1 MIHYGDIK
9 TLSGST
15 LPPMDVIIGGSP
27 CQDLSV
33 AGKRAGLA
41 GERSNLFLEQIRIVK
56 EMQDATDGV
65 YPRYMVWENVPGA
78 LSSNRGEDFRRVL
91 QEIVCIKENRLIPRP
106 EKWRTSGCILGDGYS
121 VAWRILDAQFWGVPQ
136 RRRRIALV
144 ADFAGQSAPE
154 ILFIRRGLQGN
165 PPQAEKA
172 GKAGAGTADPGAG
185 TAIYGMRQNNSADAR
200 SDGIQRDTAPTLKAD
215 HSGLVAALDA
225 RTKIGLVGE
234 KLPTIRAESHG
245 VPGTVLVLDNHP
257 NDGRIGIIENG
268 HAQALSARA
277 GTGGNN
283 GPLVL
288 CIGAGREKQSV
299 TEESSTLMGEGHGG
313 PPVLCISRNV
323 ADRNARCNGA
333 MVAEDTSYTL
343 NTVDRHVLCVDCRHG
358 AEDSTAQTLTG
369 GNGGRGYSL
378 NQQPVIHRQSGLWR
392 LTPLECERLQGY
404 PDGWTDIGDWADDK
418 GRTRKSSDAARYKA
432 LGNSIALPPW
442 KWVLKRISAQFERDA
457 TMGSLFD
464 GIGGFPYLWEQIN
477 GKGSCLW
484 ASEIEPFCVAV
495 TKRRFEK

>member
-15 LPPMDVIIGGSP
+15 LPPVDVIIGGSP

-56 EMQDATDGV
+56 EMQDATSGV
-65 YPRYMVWENVPGA
+65 YPKYMVWENVPGA
-78 LSSNRGEDFRRVL
+78 LSSNWGEDFRQVL
-91 QEIVCIKENRLIPRP
+91 QEIVCIKENRPIPRP

-165 PPQAEKA
+165 PPPTEKA
-172 GKAGAGTADPGAG
+172 GQAGAGAADPGTG
-185 TAIYGMRQNNSADAR
+185 TAIWGIESGIASGTRR
-200 SDGIQRDTAPTLKAD
+200 GGIQRDKCPTLRT
-215 HSGLVAALDA
+215 SNPGLVAALDA
-225 RTKIGLVGE
+225 RTKIGIVGE
-234 KLPTIRAESHG
+234 KSPTIRAESHG

-283 GPLVL
+283 GPMIL
-288 CIGAGREKQSV
+288 CIDGGIASGTRRGGVHQDHTHG
-299 TEESSTLMGEGHGG
+299 TED
-313 PPVLCISRNV
+313 N
-323 ADRNARCNGA
+323 
-333 MVAEDTSYTL
+333 
-343 NTVDRHVLCVDCRHG
+343 
-358 AEDSTAQTLTG
+358 TAQTITG

-404 PDGWTDIGDWADDK
+404 PDGWTDIGDWVDDK
-418 GRTRKSSDAARYKA
+418 GRARKSSDAARYKA

-464 GIGGFPYLWEQIN
+464 GIGGFPLLWEQIN
-477 GKGSCLW
+477 GKGSYLW

-495 TKRRFEK
+495 TKKHFKE

>member
-15 LPPMDVIIGGSP
+15 LPPVDVIIGGSP

-56 EMQDATDGV
+56 EMQDATNNLF
-65 YPRYMVWENVPGA
+65 PRYMVWENVPGA
-78 LSSNRGEDFRRVL
+78 LSSNRGEDFRQVL
-91 QEIVCIKENRLIPRP
+91 QEIVCIKENRPIPRP

-154 ILFIRRGLQGN
+154 ILFIRQGLQGN
-165 PPQAEKA
+165 PTQAEKA

-185 TAIYGMRQNNSADAR
+185 TAIWGIESGIASGTRR
-200 SDGIQRDTAPTLKAD
+200 GGIQRDKCPTLRT
-215 HSGLVAALDA
+215 SNPGLVAALDA

-234 KLPTIRAESHG
+234 KSPTIRAESHG
-245 VPGTVLVLDNHP
+245 VPGTVLVLDHHKM
-257 NDGRIGIIENG
+257 DCRINISKNG
-268 HAQALSARA
+268 NTQPIDTAI

-288 CIGAGREKQSV
+288 CIGNGQKNQSISDV
-299 TEESSTLMGEGHGG
+299 ATTLSTMHDQS
-313 PPVLCISRNV
+313 II
-323 ADRNARCNGA
+323 
-333 MVAEDTSYTL
+333 Y
-343 NTVDRHVLCVDCRHG
+343 
-358 AEDSTAQTLTG
+358 
-369 GNGGRGYSL
+369 
-378 NQQPVIHRQSGLWR
+378 RQSGMWR

-404 PDGWTDIGDWADDK
+404 PDGWTDIGDWVDDK
-418 GRTRKSSDAARYKA
+418 GRARKSSDAARYKA

-442 KWVLKRISAQFERDA
+442 KWVIKRISAQFERDA

-464 GIGGFPYLWEQIN
+464 GIGGFPLLWEQLN

-495 TKRRFEK
+495 TRKRFGGIKNV

>member
-1 MIHYGDIK
+1 MTHYGDIK

-15 LPPMDVIIGGSP
+15 LPPVDVIIGGSP

-91 QEIVCIKENRLIPRP
+91 QEIVDIKENRPIPRP

-144 ADFAGQSAPE
+144 ADFRGQSAPE

-165 PPQAEKA
+165 LTQAEKE

-185 TAIYGMRQNNSADAR
+185 TAVFGMRQNNSADAR

-215 HSGLVAALDA
+215 HPGLVVALDA
-225 RTKIGLVGE
+225 RTKIGIVGE
-234 KLPTIRAESHG
+234 KSPTIRAESHG
-245 VPGTVLVLDNHP
+245 VPGTVL
-257 NDGRIGIIENG
+257 
-268 HAQALSARA
+268 
-277 GTGGNN
+277 
-283 GPLVL
+283 
-288 CIGAGREKQSV
+288 CIGTGREKQSI
-299 TEESSTLMGEGHGG
+299 TKESSTLMGEGRGG
-313 PPVLCISRNV
+313 PPVLCISGNV
-323 ADRNARCNGA
+323 ADRDATCNGA
-333 MVAEDTSYTL
+333 GVAEDTTYTL

-358 AEDSTAQTLTG
+358 TEDSTAQTLTG
-369 GNGGRGYSL
+369 GNGGRGCSL

-404 PDGWTDIGDWADDK
+404 PDGWTDIGDWTDDK

-464 GIGGFPYLWEQIN
+464 GIGGFPLLWEQLN

-495 TKRRFEK
+495 TQRRFKK

>member
-15 LPPMDVIIGGSP
+15 LPQVDVIIGGSP

-78 LSSNRGEDFRRVL
+78 LSSNKGEDFRQVL
-91 QEIVCIKENRLIPRP
+91 QKIICIKENRTVSRP
-106 EKWRTSGCILGDGYS
+106 EKWRTSGCIMGDGYS
-121 VAWRILDAQFWGVPQ
+121 VAWRVLDAQFWGVPQ

-154 ILFIRRGLQGN
+154 ILFIRRGLQRN
-165 PPQAEKA
+165 PPPPEKA
-172 GKAGAGTADPGAG
+172 GKAGAGAADPGAG
-185 TAIYGMRQNNSADAR
+185 MAIFGMRQNNSANAR

-215 HSGLVAALDA
+215 HSGLVEALDA

-234 KLPTIRAESHG
+234 KSPTIRAESHG
-245 VPGTVLVLDNHP
+245 VPGTVLVTDNHP
-257 NDGRIGIIENG
+257 QDGRIGMSKTGNT
-268 HAQALSARA
+268 QTLDARN

-288 CIGAGREKQSV
+288 C
-299 TEESSTLMGEGHGG
+299 
-313 PPVLCISRNV
+313 
-323 ADRNARCNGA
+323 
-333 MVAEDTSYTL
+333 
-343 NTVDRHVLCVDCRHG
+343 VDCRHG
-358 AEDSTAQTLTG
+358 TEDSTAQTLTG
-369 GNGGRGYSL
+369 GNGGRGHSL

-404 PDGWTDIGDWADDK
+404 PDGWTDIGDWMDDK
-418 GRTRKSSDAARYKA
+418 SRTRKSSDAARYKA

-464 GIGGFPYLWEQIN
+464 GIGGFPLLWEQIN
-477 GKGSCLW
+477 GKGSYLW
-484 ASEIEPFCVAV
+484 ASEIEPFCVTV
-495 TKRRFEK
+495 TKRRFKI

>member
-1 MIHYGDIK
+1 MTHYGDIK

-15 LPPMDVIIGGSP
+15 LPPVDVIIGGSP

-56 EMQDATDGV
+56 EMQDATDHL

-91 QEIVCIKENRLIPRP
+91 QEIVGIKENRHVPGP

-121 VAWRILDAQFWGVPQ
+121 VAWRVLDAQFWGVPQ

-165 PPQAEKA
+165 PPPAEKE

-185 TAIYGMRQNNSADAR
+185 ATVLSNS
-200 SDGIQRDTAPTLKAD
+200 TNCAPTL
-215 HSGLVAALDA
+215 
-225 RTKIGLVGE
+225 RTVNQSQPIICVRAVG
-234 KLPTIRAESHG
+234 
-245 VPGTVLVLDNHP
+245 NHP
-257 NDGRIGIIENG
+257 QDGRIGMSKTGN
-268 HAQALSARA
+268 AQPLDAKN

-288 CIGAGREKQSV
+288 CVAG
-299 TEESSTLMGEGHGG
+299 
-313 PPVLCISRNV
+313 NV
-323 ADRNARCNGA
+323 ADRDAHCNGA
-333 MVAEDTSYTL
+333 MVAENTSYTL

-358 AEDSTAQTLTG
+358 TEDSTAQTLTG

-378 NQQPVIHRQSGLWR
+378 NQQPIIHRQSGLWR

-404 PDGWTDIGDWADDK
+404 PDGWTDIGDWTDDK

-464 GIGGFPYLWEQIN
+464 GIGGFPYLWEQLN

-495 TKRRFEK
+495 TKKRFGGTK

>member
-1 MIHYGDIK
+1 MTHYGDIK
-9 TLSGST
+9 TLSGSA
-15 LPPMDVIIGGSP
+15 LPPVDVIIGGSP

-78 LSSNRGEDFRRVL
+78 LSSNKGEDFRQVL
-91 QEIVCIKENRLIPRP
+91 QEIVCIKEKRSVPRP

-165 PPQAEKA
+165 PPSPEKA
-172 GKAGAGTADPGAG
+172 GKDGAGAADPSAGTAVC
-185 TAIYGMRQNNSADAR
+185 GMRENNSADAR
-200 SDGIQRDTAPTLKAD
+200 SDGIQRDTGPTIKADHPGLVAVLENHPIISNSTNCAPTL
-215 HSGLVAALDA
+215 
-225 RTKIGLVGE
+225 RTVNQSQPIICV
-234 KLPTIRAESHG
+234 RA
-245 VPGTVLVLDNHP
+245 VDNHP
-257 NDGRIGIIENG
+257 QDGRIGMSKTGNT
-268 HAQALSARA
+268 QTLDARN

-288 CIGAGREKQSV
+288 C
-299 TEESSTLMGEGHGG
+299 
-313 PPVLCISRNV
+313 
-323 ADRNARCNGA
+323 
-333 MVAEDTSYTL
+333 
-343 NTVDRHVLCVDCRHG
+343 VDCRHG
-358 AEDSTAQTLTG
+358 TEDETAQTITG
-369 GNGGRGYSL
+369 GSGGRGYSL
-378 NQQPVIHRQSGLWR
+378 SQQPVIHRQSGLWR

-404 PDGWTDIGDWADDK
+404 PDGWTDIGDWMDDK
-418 GRTRKSSDAARYKA
+418 SRTRKSSDAARYKA

-464 GIGGFPYLWEQIN
+464 GIGGFPLLWEQLN

-495 TKRRFEK
+495 TKRRFKI

>member
-1 MIHYGDIK
+1 MTHYGDIK

-15 LPPMDVIIGGSP
+15 LPPVDVIIGGSP

-91 QEIVCIKENRLIPRP
+91 QEIITIKENRPIPRP

-165 PPQAEKA
+165 PTTAEKA
-172 GKAGAGTADPGAG
+172 WQAGTGAADPGTG
-185 TAIYGMRQNNSADAR
+185 TAVWGMRQNNSDDAR
-200 SDGIQRDTAPTLKAD
+200 GDGIKRDTAPTLKAD
-215 HSGLVAALDA
+215 HPGLV
-225 RTKIGLVGE
+225 
-234 KLPTIRAESHG
+234 
-245 VPGTVLVLDNHP
+245 VLDNHP
-257 NDGRIGIIENG
+257 QAARIGISKSGNAQPLDAKNG
-268 HAQALSARA
+268 TR
-277 GTGGNN
+277 GNN

-288 CIGAGREKQSV
+288 CLAG
-299 TEESSTLMGEGHGG
+299 
-313 PPVLCISRNV
+313 NV
-323 ADRNARCNGA
+323 ADRASHQNGCGVTEGTSFSLTA
-333 MVAEDTSYTL
+333 TDHHILCIGNGQKNQSIGSVAETL
-343 NTVDRHVLCVDCRHG
+343 STMHDQLAIFVDCRNG
-358 AEDSTAQTLTG
+358 TEGDTAQTITG

-378 NQQPVIHRQSGLWR
+378 NTQPVIHRQSGLWR
-392 LTPLECERLQGY
+392 ITPLECERLQGY
-404 PDGWTDIGDWADDK
+404 PDGWTDIGDWVDDR

-464 GIGGFPYLWEQIN
+464 GIGGFPLLWEQLN

-495 TKRRFEK
+495 TKKRFKG

>member
-15 LPPMDVIIGGSP
+15 LPPVDVIIGGSP

-78 LSSNRGEDFRRVL
+78 LSSNRGEDFRQVL
-91 QEIVCIKENRLIPRP
+91 QEIIGIQENRPIPRP

-144 ADFAGQSAPE
+144 ADFRGQSAPE

-165 PPQAEKA
+165 PAPPEKA
-172 GKAGAGTADPGAG
+172 GKAGAGTVDSGAG
-185 TAIYGMRQNNSADAR
+185 TAIYGMRQNNGAGAR
-200 SDGIQRDTAPTLKAD
+200 SDGIQSDIASTLKAD
-215 HSGLVAALDA
+215 HPGLVASLDA

-234 KLPTIRAESHG
+234 KSPTIRAESHG
-245 VPGTVLVLDNHP
+245 VPGTVL
-257 NDGRIGIIENG
+257 
-268 HAQALSARA
+268 
-277 GTGGNN
+277 
-283 GPLVL
+283 
-288 CIGAGREKQSV
+288 CIGTGREKQSI
-299 TEESSTLMGEGHGG
+299 TEESSTLMGESRGG
-313 PPVLCISRNV
+313 SPVLCISGNV
-323 ADRNARCNGA
+323 ADRNASCNGT
-333 MVAEDTSYTL
+333 MVADDTSYTL

-358 AEDSTAQTLTG
+358 TEDKTAHTLTS

-404 PDGWTDIGDWADDK
+404 PDGWTDIGDWTDDK

-464 GIGGFPYLWEQIN
+464 GIGGFPLLWEQIN

-495 TKRRFEK
+495 TQRRFKK

>member
-1 MIHYGDIK
+1 MTHYGDIK

-15 LPPMDVIIGGSP
+15 LPPVDVIIGGSP

-56 EMQDATDGV
+56 EMQDATNNLF
-65 YPRYMVWENVPGA
+65 PRFMVWENVPGA
-78 LSSNRGEDFRRVL
+78 LSSNRGEDFKRVL
-91 QEIVCIKENRLIPRP
+91 QEIVSIKENRPVPRP
-106 EKWRTSGCILGDGYS
+106 EKWQTSGCILGDGYS
-121 VAWRILDAQFWGVPQ
+121 VAWRVLDARFWGVPQ

-165 PPQAEKA
+165 PAPAEKE
-172 GKAGAGTADPGAG
+172 GQAGAGIADPGAG
-185 TAIYGMRQNNSADAR
+185 TAVYGMRQNNGADAR

-215 HSGLVAALDA
+215 H
-225 RTKIGLVGE
+225 
-234 KLPTIRAESHG
+234 PG
-245 VPGTVLVLDNHP
+245 VVVLDNHP
-257 NDGRIGIIENG
+257 QDARIGISKSGN
-268 HAQALSARA
+268 AQPLDAKN

-288 CIGAGREKQSV
+288 CIAG
-299 TEESSTLMGEGHGG
+299 
-313 PPVLCISRNV
+313 NV
-323 ADRNARCNGA
+323 ADRDSTCNGA
-333 MVAEDTSYTL
+333 GVAEATSYTL
-343 NTVDRHVLCVDCRHG
+343 NTVDRHVLCIGNGQKNQSIGSVAATLSTMHDQNAIFVDCRHG
-358 AEDSTAQTLTG
+358 TEESTAQTLTG
-369 GNGGRGYSL
+369 GTGGRGYSL
-378 NQQPVIHRQSGLWR
+378 NQQPVIRRHSGLWR

-404 PDGWTDIGDWADDK
+404 PDGWTDIGDWTDDK

-464 GIGGFPYLWEQIN
+464 GIGGFPLLWEQIN

-484 ASEIEPFCVAV
+484 ASEREPFCVAV
-495 TKRRFEK
+495 TRRRF

>member
-15 LPPMDVIIGGSP
+15 LPPVDVIIGGSP

-33 AGKRAGLA
+33 AGKRVGLA

-56 EMQDATDGV
+56 EMQDATDNLF
-65 YPRYMVWENVPGA
+65 PRYMVWENVPGA
-78 LSSNRGEDFRRVL
+78 LSSNRGEDFRQVL
-91 QEIVCIKENRLIPRP
+91 QEIIGIQENRPIPRP

-144 ADFAGQSAPE
+144 ADFRGQSAPE

-165 PPQAEKA
+165 PAPAEKE
-172 GKAGAGTADPGAG
+172 GKTGAGTADPGAG
-185 TAIYGMRQNNSADAR
+185 TAIWGMRQNNGSRAR

-215 HSGLVAALDA
+215 HPGLV
-225 RTKIGLVGE
+225 
-234 KLPTIRAESHG
+234 
-245 VPGTVLVLDNHP
+245 VLDNHP
-257 NDGRIGIIENG
+257 ETRPNKKTSPTLKAESHGCIPVICIGI
-268 HAQALSARA
+268 
-277 GTGGNN
+277 
-283 GPLVL
+283 
-288 CIGAGREKQSV
+288 GREKQSI
-299 TEESSTLMGEGHGG
+299 TEESSTLMGEGRGG
-313 PPVLCISRNV
+313 PPILCISGNV

-358 AEDSTAQTLTG
+358 TEDSTAQTLTG
-369 GNGGRGYSL
+369 GNGGRGCSL

-404 PDGWTDIGDWADDK
+404 PDGWTDIGDWVDDK
-418 GRTRKSSDAARYKA
+418 GRARKSSDAARYKA

-464 GIGGFPYLWEQIN
+464 GIGGFPLLWEQLN
-477 GKGSCLW
+477 GKCSCLW

-495 TKRRFEK
+495 TKRRLKK

>member
-1 MIHYGDIK
+1 MTHYGDIK

-15 LPPMDVIIGGSP
+15 LPPVDVIIGGSP

-56 EMQDATDGV
+56 EMQDATDNLF
-65 YPRYMVWENVPGA
+65 PRYMVWENVPGA
-78 LSSNRGEDFRRVL
+78 LSSNRGEDFRQVL
-91 QEIVCIKENRLIPRP
+91 QEIIGIQENRPIPRP

-121 VAWRILDAQFWGVPQ
+121 VAWRILDAQFLGVPQ

-165 PPQAEKA
+165 SAPVEKERQ
-172 GKAGAGTADPGAG
+172 AGAGTADPSTG
-185 TAIYGMRQNNSADAR
+185 TAVFGMRQNNSADAR

-215 HSGLVAALDA
+215 HPGLVASLDA

-234 KLPTIRAESHG
+234 KSPTIRAESHG
-245 VPGTVLVLDNHP
+245 VPGTVL
-257 NDGRIGIIENG
+257 
-268 HAQALSARA
+268 
-277 GTGGNN
+277 
-283 GPLVL
+283 
-288 CIGAGREKQSV
+288 CIGTGREKQSI
-299 TEESSTLMGEGHGG
+299 TEESSTLMGESRGG
-313 PPVLCISRNV
+313 SPVLCISGNV
-323 ADRNARCNGA
+323 ADRNASCNGT
-333 MVAEDTSYTL
+333 MVADDTSYTL
-343 NTVDRHVLCVDCRHG
+343 NTVDRHVLCIGNGQKNQSIGSVAATLSTMHDQNAIFVDCRHETEG
-358 AEDSTAQTLTG
+358 STAQTLTG

-404 PDGWTDIGDWADDK
+404 PDGWTDIGDWTDDK

-464 GIGGFPYLWEQIN
+464 GIGGFPLLWEQIN

-495 TKRRFEK
+495 TQRRFKK

>member
-9 TLSGST
+9 TISGST
-15 LPPMDVIIGGSP
+15 LPPVDVIIGGSP

-33 AGKRAGLA
+33 AGKRVGLA

-91 QEIVCIKENRLIPRP
+91 QEIVDIKENRPIPRP

-144 ADFAGQSAPE
+144 ADFAGQSAQE

-165 PPQAEKA
+165 PTQAEKA
-172 GKAGAGTADPGAG
+172 GKAGAGAADPGTG
-185 TAIYGMRQNNSADAR
+185 TAIWGIESGIASGTRR
-200 SDGIQRDTAPTLKAD
+200 GGIQRDKCPTLRTSKP
-215 HSGLVAALDA
+215 GLVAALDA
-225 RTKIGLVGE
+225 RTKIGIVGE
-234 KLPTIRAESHG
+234 KSPTIRAESHG
-245 VPGTVLVLDNHP
+245 VPGTVLVLDHHKM
-257 NDGRIGIIENG
+257 DCRINISKNG
-268 HAQALSARA
+268 NTQPIDTAI

-288 CIGAGREKQSV
+288 CIGNGQKNQSISDV
-299 TEESSTLMGEGHGG
+299 ATTLSTMHDQS
-313 PPVLCISRNV
+313 II
-323 ADRNARCNGA
+323 
-333 MVAEDTSYTL
+333 Y
-343 NTVDRHVLCVDCRHG
+343 
-358 AEDSTAQTLTG
+358 
-369 GNGGRGYSL
+369 
-378 NQQPVIHRQSGLWR
+378 RQSGLWR
-392 LTPLECERLQGY
+392 LTPLERERLQGY
-404 PDGWTDIGDWADDK
+404 PDGWTDIGDWVDDK
-418 GRTRKSSDAARYKA
+418 GRARKSSDAARYKA

-464 GIGGFPYLWEQIN
+464 GIGGFPLLWEQIN

-495 TKRRFEK
+495 TKERFKE

>member
-1 MIHYGDIK
+1 MTHYGDIK
-9 TLSGST
+9 TLSGSA
-15 LPPMDVIIGGSP
+15 LPLVDVIIGGSP
-27 CQDLSV
+27 CQDLSA

-41 GERSNLFLEQIRIVK
+41 GERSNLFLEQIRIAK
-56 EMQDATDGV
+56 EMQNATDGV

-78 LSSNRGEDFRRVL
+78 LSSNRGEDFRQVL
-91 QEIVCIKENRLIPRP
+91 QEIIGIQENRPIPRP

-121 VAWRILDAQFWGVPQ
+121 VAWRILDAKFWGVPQ
-136 RRRRIALV
+136 RRCRIALV

-165 PPQAEKA
+165 PTQAEKA
-172 GKAGAGTADPGAG
+172 GQAGAGTADPGAG
-185 TAIYGMRQNNSADAR
+185 TAVYGMRQNSANAR
-200 SDGIQRDTAPTLKAD
+200 SDGIQRDAAPTLKAD
-215 HSGLVAALDA
+215 HPGL
-225 RTKIGLVGE
+225 I
-234 KLPTIRAESHG
+234 
-245 VPGTVLVLDNHP
+245 VLDNHP
-257 NDGRIGIIENG
+257 QDGRIGMSKTGN
-268 HAQALSARA
+268 AQPLDAKN

-288 CIGAGREKQSV
+288 CIGNGQKNQSISDV
-299 TEESSTLMGEGHGG
+299 ATTLSTMHDQS
-313 PPVLCISRNV
+313 II
-323 ADRNARCNGA
+323 
-333 MVAEDTSYTL
+333 Y
-343 NTVDRHVLCVDCRHG
+343 
-358 AEDSTAQTLTG
+358 
-369 GNGGRGYSL
+369 
-378 NQQPVIHRQSGLWR
+378 RQSGLWR

-404 PDGWTDIGDWADDK
+404 PDGWTDIGDWTDDK

-464 GIGGFPYLWEQIN
+464 GIGGFPLLWEQIN

-495 TKRRFEK
+495 TKRRFKK

>member
-1 MIHYGDIK
+1 MTHYGDIK
-9 TLSGST
+9 TLSGHT
-15 LPPMDVIIGGSP
+15 LPPVDVIIGGSP

-56 EMQDATDGV
+56 EMQDETDGV

-78 LSSNRGEDFRRVL
+78 LSSNRGEDFRQVL
-91 QEIVCIKENRLIPRP
+91 QEIVCIKENRPIPRP

-165 PPQAEKA
+165 PPPPEKA
-172 GKAGAGTADPGAG
+172 GKAGAGAADPGDG
-185 TAIYGMRQNNSADAR
+185 TAVYGMRQNNGAGAR

-215 HSGLVAALDA
+215 HPGLV
-225 RTKIGLVGE
+225 
-234 KLPTIRAESHG
+234 
-245 VPGTVLVLDNHP
+245 VLDNHSES
-257 NDGRIGIIENG
+257 GKVSIIENG
-268 HAQALSARA
+268 NARTLTARA

-288 CIGAGREKQSV
+288 CLAG
-299 TEESSTLMGEGHGG
+299 
-313 PPVLCISRNV
+313 NV
-323 ADRNARCNGA
+323 ADRESRQNGCG
-333 MVAEDTSYTL
+333 VTEGTSFSMTE
-343 NTVDRHVLCVDCRHG
+343 TDHHILCI
-358 AEDSTAQTLTG
+358 
-369 GNGGRGYSL
+369 GNGQK
-378 NQQPVIHRQSGLWR
+378 NQSISDVGATLSTMHDQPIIYRRSGLWR
-392 LTPLECERLQGY
+392 MTPHECERLQGY
-404 PDGWTDIGDWADDK
+404 PDGWTDIGDWVDDR

-464 GIGGFPYLWEQIN
+464 GIGGFPLLWEQLN

-484 ASEIEPFCVAV
+484 ASEIEPFCVVV
-495 TKRRFEK
+495 TKRHFKE

>member
-15 LPPMDVIIGGSP
+15 LPPVDVIIGGSP

-56 EMQDATDGV
+56 EMQDATDNL

-78 LSSNRGEDFRRVL
+78 LSSNRGEDFRQVL
-91 QEIVCIKENRLIPRP
+91 QEIVCIKENRPIPRP

-121 VAWRILDAQFWGVPQ
+121 VAWRILDARFWGVPQ

-154 ILFIRRGLQGN
+154 ILFIRRGLHGN
-165 PPQAEKA
+165 PAQAEKA
-172 GKAGAGTADPGAG
+172 GQAGAGTADPGAG
-185 TAIYGMRQNNSADAR
+185 TAVYGMRQNNSADAR

-215 HSGLVAALDA
+215 HPGLVAALDA

-234 KLPTIRAESHG
+234 KSPTIRAESHG
-245 VPGTVLVLDNHP
+245 VPGTVL
-257 NDGRIGIIENG
+257 
-268 HAQALSARA
+268 
-277 GTGGNN
+277 
-283 GPLVL
+283 
-288 CIGAGREKQSV
+288 CIGTGREKQSIA
-299 TEESSTLMGEGHGG
+299 EESSTLMGEGRGG
-313 PPVLCISRNV
+313 PPILCISGNV
-323 ADRNARCNGA
+323 ADRNASCNGA

-343 NTVDRHVLCVDCRHG
+343 NTVDRHVLCVDRRHG
-358 AEDSTAQTLTG
+358 TEDNTAQTITG

-404 PDGWTDIGDWADDK
+404 PDGWTDIGDWVDDK
-418 GRTRKSSDAARYKA
+418 GRAQKSSDAARYKA

-464 GIGGFPYLWEQIN
+464 GIGGFPLLWEQLN

-495 TKRRFEK
+495 TKERFKE

>member
-15 LPPMDVIIGGSP
+15 LPPVDVIIGGSP

-78 LSSNRGEDFRRVL
+78 LSSNKGEDFRQVL
-91 QEIVCIKENRLIPRP
+91 QEIVCIKEKRLIPRP

-121 VAWRILDAQFWGVPQ
+121 VAWRVLDAQFWGVPQ

-154 ILFIRRGLQGN
+154 ILFIRRGLQRN
-165 PPQAEKA
+165 PTPPEKA
-172 GKAGAGTADPGAG
+172 GKAGAGAADPSAG
-185 TAIYGMRQNNSADAR
+185 TAVCGMRENNSDDAR
-200 SDGIQRDTAPTLKAD
+200 SDGIQRDTGPTIKADHPGLVAVLENHPIISNSTNCAPTL
-215 HSGLVAALDA
+215 
-225 RTKIGLVGE
+225 RTVNQSQPIICV
-234 KLPTIRAESHG
+234 RA
-245 VPGTVLVLDNHP
+245 VDNHP
-257 NDGRIGIIENG
+257 QDGRIGMSKTGNTQTLD
-268 HAQALSARA
+268 AKN

-288 CIGAGREKQSV
+288 C
-299 TEESSTLMGEGHGG
+299 
-313 PPVLCISRNV
+313 
-323 ADRNARCNGA
+323 
-333 MVAEDTSYTL
+333 
-343 NTVDRHVLCVDCRHG
+343 VDCRHG
-358 AEDSTAQTLTG
+358 TEDSTAQTLTG
-369 GNGGRGYSL
+369 GNGGRGHSL

-404 PDGWTDIGDWADDK
+404 PDGWTDIGDWTDDK

-464 GIGGFPYLWEQIN
+464 GIGGFPLLWEQLN

>member
-15 LPPMDVIIGGSP
+15 LPPVDVIIGGSP

-91 QEIVCIKENRLIPRP
+91 QEIVDIKENRPIPRP

-144 ADFAGQSAPE
+144 ADFAGQSAQE
-154 ILFIRRGLQGN
+154 ILFIRRGLHGN
-165 PPQAEKA
+165 PAQAEKA
-172 GKAGAGTADPGAG
+172 GQAGAGTADPGAG
-185 TAIYGMRQNNSADAR
+185 TAVWGMWQNNSADAR

-215 HSGLVAALDA
+215 HPGLVAALDA
-225 RTKIGLVGE
+225 RTKIGIVGE
-234 KLPTIRAESHG
+234 KSPTIRAESHG
-245 VPGTVLVLDNHP
+245 VPGTVL
-257 NDGRIGIIENG
+257 
-268 HAQALSARA
+268 
-277 GTGGNN
+277 
-283 GPLVL
+283 
-288 CIGAGREKQSV
+288 CIGTGREKQSI
-299 TEESSTLMGEGHGG
+299 TEESSTLMGESRGG
-313 PPVLCISRNV
+313 SPVLCISGNV
-323 ADRNARCNGA
+323 ADRNASCNGT
-333 MVAEDTSYTL
+333 MVAENTSYTL
-343 NTVDRHVLCVDCRHG
+343 NTIDRHVLCVDCRHG
-358 AEDSTAQTLTG
+358 TEDKTAHTLTG

-404 PDGWTDIGDWADDK
+404 PDGWTDIGDWTDDK

-464 GIGGFPYLWEQIN
+464 GIGGFPLLWEQIN

-484 ASEIEPFCVAV
+484 ASEIEPFCVEV
-495 TKRRFEK
+495 TKKRFGGERFEKH

>member
-9 TLSGST
+9 TLSGSA
-15 LPPMDVIIGGSP
+15 LPPVDVIIGGSP

-78 LSSNRGEDFRRVL
+78 LSSNRGEDFRQVL
-91 QEIVCIKENRLIPRP
+91 QEIVCIKENRPIPRP

-136 RRRRIALV
+136 RRHRIALV

-154 ILFIRRGLQGN
+154 ILFIRRGLQRN

-172 GKAGAGTADPGAG
+172 GKAGAGTADPGTG
-185 TAIYGMRQNNSADAR
+185 TAVYGMRQNNSADAR
-200 SDGIQRDTAPTLKAD
+200 SDGIQRDAAPTLKAD
-215 HSGLVAALDA
+215 HPGLVAALDA
-225 RTKIGLVGE
+225 RMKIGIVGE

-268 HAQALSARA
+268 HAQALSARV

-288 CIGAGREKQSV
+288 CIGNGQKNQSISDV
-299 TEESSTLMGEGHGG
+299 ATTLSTMHDQS
-313 PPVLCISRNV
+313 II
-323 ADRNARCNGA
+323 
-333 MVAEDTSYTL
+333 Y
-343 NTVDRHVLCVDCRHG
+343 
-358 AEDSTAQTLTG
+358 
-369 GNGGRGYSL
+369 
-378 NQQPVIHRQSGLWR
+378 RQYGLRR

-404 PDGWTDIGDWADDK
+404 PDGWTDIGDWVDDK
-418 GRTRKSSDAARYKA
+418 GRARKSSDAARYKA

-464 GIGGFPYLWEQIN
+464 GIGGFPLLWEQIN

-495 TKRRFEK
+495 TKRRFKK

>member
-1 MIHYGDIK
+1 MTHYGDIK

-15 LPPMDVIIGGSP
+15 LPPVDVIIGGSP

-56 EMQDATDGV
+56 EMQDATDNL

-78 LSSNRGEDFRRVL
+78 LSSNRGEDFRQVL
-91 QEIVCIKENRLIPRP
+91 QEIVCIKENRPIPRP

-121 VAWRILDAQFWGVPQ
+121 VAWRILDARFWGVPQ

-154 ILFIRRGLQGN
+154 ILFIRRGLHGN
-165 PPQAEKA
+165 PAQAEKA
-172 GKAGAGTADPGAG
+172 GQAGAGTADPGAG
-185 TAIYGMRQNNSADAR
+185 TAVYGMRQNNSADAR

-215 HSGLVAALDA
+215 HPGLVAALDA

-234 KLPTIRAESHG
+234 KSPTIRAESHG
-245 VPGTVLVLDNHP
+245 VPGTVL
-257 NDGRIGIIENG
+257 
-268 HAQALSARA
+268 
-277 GTGGNN
+277 
-283 GPLVL
+283 
-288 CIGAGREKQSV
+288 CIGTGREKQSI
-299 TEESSTLMGEGHGG
+299 TEESSTLMGEGRGG
-313 PPVLCISRNV
+313 SPVLCISGNV

-343 NTVDRHVLCVDCRHG
+343 NTVDRHVLCVDRRHG
-358 AEDSTAQTLTG
+358 IENNTAQTLTG

-378 NQQPVIHRQSGLWR
+378 EQQPVIHRQSGLWR

-404 PDGWTDIGDWADDK
+404 PDGWTDIGDWTDDK

-464 GIGGFPYLWEQIN
+464 GIGGFPLLWEQIN
-477 GKGSCLW
+477 GEGCCLW

-495 TKRRFEK
+495 TKRRF